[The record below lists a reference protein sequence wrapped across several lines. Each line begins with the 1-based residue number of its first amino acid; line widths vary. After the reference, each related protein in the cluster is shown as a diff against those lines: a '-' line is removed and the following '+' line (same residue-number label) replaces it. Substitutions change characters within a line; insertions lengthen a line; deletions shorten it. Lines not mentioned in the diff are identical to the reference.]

1 MIRVDVLGL
10 PAPKGSG
17 RAMLISG
24 RARYIASSSGA
35 NAKKQAAWLR
45 AIQAAATG
53 CEAIAGPVWVAITF
67 RLPRPKGHYTKRG
80 ELREKAPLYPI
91 VHPDIDKLARLA
103 LDALTGLAFDDDSRV
118 VSLYVGKQ
126 YAVPNRAGA
135 TISIGAWGVEK
146 AEAA

>member
-1 MIRVDVLGL
+1 MIRLDVLGL

-45 AIQAAATG
+45 AIQAAAKG
-53 CEAIAGPVWVAITF
+53 VALIAGPVWVAITF
-67 RLPRPKGHYTKRG
+67 RMPRPAGHYTKRG
-80 ELREKAPLYPI
+80 ELREAAPLNP
-91 VHPDIDKLARLA
+91 VVAPDVDKLARLV

-118 VSLYVGKQ
+118 VSLYAGKQ
-126 YAVPNRAGA
+126 YAVPGRSGA
-135 TISIGAWGVEK
+135 SITVGAWGVEQQ
-146 AEAA
+146 EAA